1 MPDLLRPGTICR
13 ARGAPERLLLV
24 EAAGEGRFR
33 AAAYPLD
40 ASRPLV
46 EVEACRLSVEGEDPA
61 SARVLALRARS
72 LAAAAPARQ
81 GRPLR
86 SAMVLCAGLGLRLRP
101 LTLRYPKPA
110 LPFFEGPLV
119 RYSFALLAGA
129 GVRRVV
135 INTHH
140 LADVMA
146 QVARREAAR
155 HSLDLEIS
163 HEPIIQGT
171 GGGVREARR
180 LLGDE
185 PFVLLNGDSFMALD
199 LAALVAEHQAC
210 GNAATLA
217 VVPMLSGESF
227 GAIEASSDGAVRG
240 VAPAGRFTHG
250 LEPNRPAEGRSSGGP
265 LVRGLEPNRPAEGRS
280 SSGPLVRGLEP
291 WHFVGAHV
299 IEPSVFDCI
308 PASGEQDILRAVYP
322 AMASRGLRVGICP
335 VALGAWADLGT
346 PRRYLQAIQDLL
358 TGLCD
363 LRSLGADGPLGD
375 ADAARLRA
383 LDPSARRHVDPSSQV
398 SPAAVMEQAQV
409 GPGCSLG
416 AAVLRG
422 AAVLP
427 GTRVLDGERLDS
439 VIACGDL
446 RLGPE

>member
-40 ASRPLV
+40 ASRPLA
-46 EVEACRLSVEGEDPA
+46 EVEACRLSVEGEDLA
-61 SARVLALRARS
+61 SARVLALRRRS
-72 LAAAAPARQ
+72 LAAAAPARH

-146 QVARREAAR
+146 RVAEREALR
-155 HSLDLEIS
+155 HCLDLAIS
-163 HEPIIQGT
+163 HEPVIQGT

-185 PFVLLNGDSFMALD
+185 PFVLLNGDSFMAFD
-199 LAALVAEHQAC
+199 LAAVVAEHQAR

-217 VVPMLSGESF
+217 VVPMPSGEAF
-227 GAIEASSDGAVRG
+227 GAIEASSDGAMRG

-250 LEPNRPAEGRSSGGP
+250 LEPNQSAEGRSSG
-265 LVRGLEPNRPAEGRS
+265 
-280 SSGPLVRGLEP
+280 GPLVRGLEP

-322 AMASRGLRVGICP
+322 AMAARGLRVGICP

-346 PRRYLQAIQDLL
+346 PRRYLQAVEDLL

-446 RLGPE
+446 RLRSE